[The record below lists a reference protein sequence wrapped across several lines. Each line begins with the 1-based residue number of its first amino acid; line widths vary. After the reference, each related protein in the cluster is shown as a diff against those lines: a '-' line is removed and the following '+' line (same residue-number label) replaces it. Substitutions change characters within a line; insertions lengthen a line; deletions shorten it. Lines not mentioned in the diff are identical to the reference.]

1 MKTQT
6 DKEIDEILKGFEMF
20 DVDSSGKINPL
31 EIKEVLDTMNTKEK
45 NPFIYEIIDS
55 LCNDKKYKKNGI
67 TINELLNYF
76 HSQVNDDVSNNGLR
90 RIFNVLSDKKTNT
103 ISMQTFWNLA
113 KEFHIEEG
121 GISEE
126 ELRYLLERTQLDNDG
141 LTFEEFFT
149 IMKADKNINK
159 VEIYKKPEIN
169 NKNKIENGIEQA
181 IFSTPEKPEKNIQNL
196 PPMIEKYLDYN
207 DSSENIENG
216 GNGEE
221 YENETIIKLPNG
233 QNQIEINLNSDE
245 IIEKNPIL
253 QRCDDVIL
261 EKDEENYSS
270 KEGVNS
276 NKGSITNNNISEI
289 ENIIS
294 SGKNSSD
301 NTEKNENG
309 VVFIPKKYHRRYREN
324 KISTNVEDD
333 K

>member
-181 IFSTPEKPEKNIQNL
+181 IFSTPEKPEKNIKNL